1 MRISDRDDI
10 LAPSGC
16 EHTERII
23 WLHVDKSII
32 VYFLVYNFIL
42 IYK

>member
-1 MRISDRDDI
+1 MCISDRDDI

-23 WLHVDKSII
+23 WLHVDKSIMLLFI
-32 VYFLVYNFIL
+32 FLFIIL
-42 IYK
+42 F

>member
-1 MRISDRDDI
+1 MCISDGDDI

-23 WLHVDKSII
+23 WLHVDKSIMLLFI
-32 VYFLVYNFIL
+32 FLFIIL
-42 IYK
+42 F